1 MIRALFALATALTL
15 ATPLRAEV
23 AIQEITTPGG
33 INAWLVEE
41 HSIPFTALEIRFQGG
56 GSLDLPG
63 KRGATNLMVGLL
75 EEGAGDLDARAF
87 TKAKE
92 SLAADLSYAIT
103 DDTVAVSARFLTENR
118 AEVIALLRQSLIAP
132 RFDTEAIERVRAQV
146 LTGLRQD
153 EKDPRALAARA
164 FDAMAFAGHAYAS
177 SQEGTIESVSALT
190 REDLL
195 TAHQGALARD
205 RLYVGAVGDITPAD
219 LSALLDELFADL
231 PATGAALPE
240 PITPAFPGGI
250 HLTEFDTPQSVILF
264 GQPGIDRDDPD
275 FFAAFVIDHILGG
288 GGLGSRLMQEVREQR
303 GLTYGV
309 YSYLADRDQAYWWGG
324 SLNSQNERAAE
335 AIEVIRTEW
344 QKMRDEG
351 VTEAELN
358 DAKTYLTGAYPLR
371 FDGNGPIA
379 SILVGMQ
386 MQGLPTSYITER
398 NSMVNAVTLG
408 DVKRVAERLMS
419 PENLTFIVVGK
430 PAGLPAN

>member
-153 EKDPRALAARA
+153 EKDPRSLAARA
-164 FDAMAFAGHAYAS
+164 FDAMAFAGHPYAS
-177 SQEGTIESVSALT
+177 SHEGTVESISALT
-190 REDLL
+190 RDDLL

-219 LSALLDELFADL
+219 LSA
-231 PATGAALPE
+231 
-240 PITPAFPGGI
+240 
-250 HLTEFDTPQSVILF
+250 
-264 GQPGIDRDDPD
+264 
-275 FFAAFVIDHILGG
+275 
-288 GGLGSRLMQEVREQR
+288 
-303 GLTYGV
+303 
-309 YSYLADRDQAYWWGG
+309 
-324 SLNSQNERAAE
+324 
-335 AIEVIRTEW
+335 
-344 QKMRDEG
+344 
-351 VTEAELN
+351 
-358 DAKTYLTGAYPLR
+358 
-371 FDGNGPIA
+371 
-379 SILVGMQ
+379 
-386 MQGLPTSYITER
+386 
-398 NSMVNAVTLG
+398 
-408 DVKRVAERLMS
+408 
-419 PENLTFIVVGK
+419 
-430 PAGLPAN
+430 